1 MKCCCGWVCH
11 YFWTCTSPALFIGW
25 LRLWMSLASSVG
37 DAQWKAMTQ
46 LARTADLFTCSEW
59 EKLWDSKNAHKSF
72 YLMEVFFRW
81 RTVLS
86 RLKNPSEHSHC
97 FSAGHLY
104 RPRFS
109 SFPSPSPKHF
119 REMLDFTE
127 LKEHILEVKSETN
140 HSCPQATFPHER
152 WGFCCPQFS
161 AVKPEEMLGTAK
173 AWFDVKIWLNHQHPQ
188 KLACSHVLCTD
199 TNIHLGQ
206 QWLSAALDPWRKH
219 SSLPPPH
226 RAVFRAA
233 LAPGSPPSQ
242 TSDSSGAEEAAA
254 HETIP
259 LHQDLRG
266 QLNYITK
273 SHPDSTPGVTASL
286 CSKQG

>member
-119 REMLDFTE
+119 REMPDFTE

-188 KLACSHVLCTD
+188 KLGLLPRPLYWH
-199 TNIHLGQ
+199 Q
-206 QWLSAALDPWRKH
+206 H
-219 SSLPPPH
+219 SSGPTVTQCCFRSLKETFIPP
-226 RAVFRAA
+226 
-233 LAPGSPPSQ
+233 PPSQ
-242 TSDSSGAEEAAA
+242 GCVSGCFSSWL
-254 HETIP
+254 T
-259 LHQDLRG
+259 
-266 QLNYITK
+266 T
-273 SHPDSTPGVTASL
+273 
-286 CSKQG
+286 